1 MVMDKIQIKKNNF
14 KQKALI
20 FYQYLPPWRIDVFNE
35 MAKYYDMTIVF
46 TNAECEGFTYNR
58 QELLGKLQNIQT
70 IFLNSGFKIG
80 SRPIRTGIYKLIKKY
95 KPDVIFSHEYSPT
108 SIIIA
113 FYKHLK
119 LFNYKYFITT
129 SDNLKM
135 ANDAKGLKAKAR
147 NYVLN
152 STDGLIVYSQTVKEW
167 YQKHFPSLKIKVCPN
182 IQNPKTLLS
191 YRINFDTYISEY
203 KKKYNLE
210 NTPIIL
216 YTGRLVEV
224 KGLDLLIKAFA
235 KAQIKDYKLILVGD
249 GNQKE
254 FLQKLAQKYQ
264 IADRI
269 IFAGYYSGNALYAW
283 YDLANFFILP
293 SRYEPFG
300 AVVNESLIYG
310 CPVVASQFIGALDFI
325 TTENG
330 MVFNP
335 LNENNFII
343 TLQKACNKYLCKNS
357 NSRINLMPCSFD
369 DYVRVFKIINS

>member
-1 MVMDKIQIKKNNF
+1 MF
-14 KQKALI
+14 KQKALV

-35 MAKYYDMTIVF
+35 MGKYYDMIIIF

-58 QELLGKLQNIQT
+58 QELLNKLQNIQT
-70 IFLNSGFKIG
+70 VFLNSGFKIG
-80 SRPIRTGIYKLIKKY
+80 SRPIRTGIYGLIRKY

-119 LFNYKYFITT
+119 LFDYKYYITT

-147 NYVLN
+147 SYVLN
-152 STDGLIVYSQTVKEW
+152 SADGLIVYSQTVKEW
-167 YQKHFPSLKIKVCPN
+167 YQKHFTNLKIEICPN
-182 IQNPKTLLS
+182 IQDPKTLLS
-191 YRINFDTYISEY
+191 YRINFETYISEY
-203 KKKYNLE
+203 KRIYNLE

-224 KGLDLLIKAFA
+224 KGLDLLIQAFA
-235 KAQIKDYKLILVGD
+235 KAKIKDYKLILVGD

-254 FLQKLAQKYQ
+254 ILQKLAQKLQ
-264 IADRI
+264 IANRV

-325 TTENG
+325 TNENG
-330 MVFNP
+330 MIFNP
-335 LNENNFII
+335 LNEENFID
-343 TLQKACNKYLCKNS
+343 TLQKACNKYIEKES
-357 NSRINLMPCSFD
+357 DSRVNLMPCSFD
-369 DYVRVFKIINS
+369 DYVKVFKTINS

>member
-1 MVMDKIQIKKNNF
+1 M
-14 KQKALI
+14 

-35 MAKYYDMTIVF
+35 MGKYYDMTIVF

-58 QELLGKLQNIQT
+58 QELLSKLQNIRT

-80 SRPIRTGIYKLIKKY
+80 SRPIRTGICKLIKEH

-113 FYKHLK
+113 FYKHLR
-119 LFNYKYFITT
+119 LFNYKYFLTT
-129 SDNLKM
+129 SDNFKM
-135 ANDAKGLKAKAR
+135 ASDAKGLKARAR
-147 NYVLN
+147 SYVLN
-152 STDGLIVYSQTVKEW
+152 HADGLIVYSQTVKNW
-167 YQKHFPSLKIKVCPN
+167 YQQHFPNLKIEICPN

-191 YRINFDTYISEY
+191 YRKQFDTYISTY
-203 KKKYNLE
+203 KKTFKLT
-210 NTPIIL
+210 NTPVIL

-224 KGLDLLIKAFA
+224 KGLDLLFKALA
-235 KAQIKDYKLILVGD
+235 KAKVQNYKLVLVGE

-254 FLQKLAQKYQ
+254 YLQKLAQELQ
-264 IADRI
+264 IEDKV
-269 IFAGYYSGNALYAW
+269 IFAGYYSGSTLYAW

-300 AVVNESLIYG
+300 AVINESLIYG

-330 MVFNP
+330 IIFNP
-335 LNENNFII
+335 LNETNFIE
-343 TLQKACNKYLCKNS
+343 TLQKACDKYIRKEFS
-357 NSRINLMPCSFD
+357 YRANLMPCSFD
-369 DYVRVFKIINS
+369 DYVKVFKTINS